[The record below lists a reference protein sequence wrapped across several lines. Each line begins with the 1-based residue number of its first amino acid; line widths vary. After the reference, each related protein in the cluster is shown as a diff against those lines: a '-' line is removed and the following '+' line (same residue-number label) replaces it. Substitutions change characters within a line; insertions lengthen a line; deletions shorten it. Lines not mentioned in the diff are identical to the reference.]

1 MEAWSAEVAVV
12 QVAGQPARFYRTEDG
27 GTSWDV
33 VYEHP
38 SDKAF
43 FDGFAFWPED
53 DRARGIAYSDPVDGL
68 FVVAVTE
75 DQGRSWTTLD
85 GESLPPARDGE
96 AGFAASGTGIA
107 VAPGGSAW
115 IGLGGPSA
123 RILKSPDF
131 GATWS
136 FSESTLRSGE
146 PSAGVFSVAFKD
158 PQVGL
163 AMGGDYRDESGL
175 DGTLA
180 LSTDGGATWTAGTG
194 LSGFRSCVV
203 WMPEMSEQTWIAAGP
218 LGADLTPDDGETW
231 QPLGNT
237 GFHVLSR
244 SPAGT
249 LWAAGADGRIARR
262 NP

>member
-1 MEAWSAEVAVV
+1 M
-12 QVAGQPARFYRTEDG
+12 
-27 GTSWDV
+27 
-33 VYEHP
+33 
-38 SDKAF
+38 
-43 FDGFAFWPED
+43 
-53 DRARGIAYSDPVDGL
+53 
-68 FVVAVTE
+68 
-75 DQGRSWTTLD
+75 
-85 GESLPPARDGE
+85 
-96 AGFAASGTGIA
+96 
-107 VAPGGSAW
+107 APGGSAW